1 MEQRSFGAV
10 ARLPDSPRRVV
21 VVAFPQAKLLDV
33 AGPCEVFA
41 VSNQFAC
48 AMGAAAPYEI
58 VLISA
63 RAGPVETDTGIDLV
77 ASCGYAECHTPID
90 TLLVA
95 AGPDVR
101 VSDNTG
107 LIGWLRQVLPQVRR
121 VGSICTGAFVLAA
134 LGLLDGRRATTHW
147 AWCQRLADDY
157 PQIQVDPDPIF
168 VRDGNI
174 STSAG
179 ISAGMDL
186 ALALVEEDLGSGLAL
201 RVAQQMVLFLRRPG
215 SQSQFSALLD
225 LQAADRQPLR
235 DLQGWIVTH
244 LSEDLSVEALA
255 KRFHMS
261 PRNFARVFQ
270 RSLGQTPARFVERL
284 RIEAA
289 RQRLVETEAG
299 LDQIARECGFGSAD
313 VLRRAFVRLLQ
324 VNPSDYRR
332 WFGSG
337 AANPDHGHEEE
348 RLATASLQRQES
360 DL

>member
-1 MEQRSFGAV
+1 M
-10 ARLPDSPRRVV
+10 
-21 VVAFPQAKLLDV
+21 VAFPHAKLLDV
-33 AGPCEVFA
+33 AGPCEVFTVA
-41 VSNQFAC
+41 NQLAC
-48 AMGAAAPYEI
+48 AMGAATPYE
-58 VLISA
+58 SA
-63 RAGPVETDTGIDLV
+63 LVSTTAGPVETDSGIGLV

-95 AGPDVR
+95 AGPDAR
-101 VSDNTG
+101 VQDNPG
-107 LIGWLRQVLPQVRR
+107 LLGWLRQTLPQVRR

-134 LGLLDGRRATTHW
+134 LGLLNGRRATTHW

-186 ALALVEEDLGSGLAL
+186 ALALVEEDLGGGLAL
-201 RVAQQMVLFLRRPG
+201 RVAQQLVLFLRRPG

-235 DLQGWIVTH
+235 ELQGWIATH
-244 LSEDLSVEALA
+244 LSEDLSVEVLA
-255 KRFHMS
+255 ERFNMS
-261 PRNFARVFQ
+261 PRHFTRVFQ

-289 RQRLVETEAG
+289 RRRLVETEAG

-324 VNPSDYRR
+324 VNPSNYRR

-337 AANPDHGHEEE
+337 EASPDHGREEE
-348 RLATASLQRQES
+348 HPATASLQR
-360 DL
+360 